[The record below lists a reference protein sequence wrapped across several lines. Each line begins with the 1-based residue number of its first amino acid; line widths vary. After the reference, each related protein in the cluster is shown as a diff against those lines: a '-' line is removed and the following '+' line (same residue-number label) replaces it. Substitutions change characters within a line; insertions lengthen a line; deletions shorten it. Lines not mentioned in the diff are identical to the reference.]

1 MRASKEAVLSP
12 PISKILEELR
22 SGKLVGET
30 RITMA
35 CLDAIASS
43 TVYSKAERPEDFEH
57 EVAGHL
63 ALFLRE
69 RPTLIMLANAARY
82 IINELKQGVEKGMS
96 LTELKKLITLKV
108 MDFNKSIKSSID
120 KIGEVGSRFIEDGD
134 VVLTHGASTTVLS
147 ILARAKEEGKKVQV
161 LVTEGRP
168 EFQGRI
174 MAMALADLEI
184 PTTLIIDSAH
194 YYYMKKVHKVL
205 LGAVAVCPSGCIVAK
220 VGTGAIA
227 LAAREHKVKVYVAA
241 ATQKVTADSAFAEEA
256 SHERG
261 DESWVLP
268 REESSK
274 LGFFVSNPLYDVT
287 PPDYITLIITEKGA
301 VPPQGIVLIAKEL
314 YGWPLVT
321 FKPAED
327 YFEYV
332 A

>member
-1 MRASKEAVLSP
+1 MRPPRGTALNP
-12 PISKILEELR
+12 PISKVLEELR
-22 SGKLVGET
+22 SGRLVGET
-30 RITMA
+30 KITMT

-43 TVYSKAERPEDFEH
+43 IVYSKAERPEDFEH
-57 EVAGHL
+57 EVAGYL

-69 RPTLIMLANAARY
+69 RPTLVMLANAARY
-82 IINELKQGVEKGMS
+82 IINEVKQGIERGLS
-96 LTELKKLITLKV
+96 LTELKKLVTLKII
-108 MDFNKSIKSSID
+108 DFNKSIKASVD
-120 KIGEVGSRFIEDGD
+120 KIGEVGSRLIEDGD

-147 ILARAKEEGKKVQV
+147 ILARAKEEGKKIQV

-184 PTTLIIDSAH
+184 PTTLIIDAAH

-205 LGAVAVCPSGCIVAK
+205 LGAIAICPSGCVVAK

-227 LAAREHKVKVYVAA
+227 LTAREHRVKVYVTA
-241 ATQKVTADSAFAEEA
+241 ATQKITADVAFAEEA
-256 SHERG
+256 SYEKG
-261 DESWVLP
+261 DPSWVLP
-268 REESSK
+268 QEESSK
-274 LGFFVSNPLYDVT
+274 LGIFVSNPLYDIT
-287 PPDYITLIITEKGA
+287 PPDYVSLIITEKGA
-301 VPPQGIVLIAKEL
+301 VPPQGIVLVAREL

-321 FKPAED
+321 FKPMED